1 MLVFTSTFY
10 EQCLHAILDNAVE
23 TIRVD
28 YELVKVGNKGDKS
41 DGKVV
46 ADIVNEPDI
55 QHQSL
60 PSRLKLNFQSSSIN
74 NFKLSSLYK
83 QFLKPLQASEY
94 DSIDEITAK
103 LEQFN

>member
-1 MLVFTSTFY
+1 M
-10 EQCLHAILDNAVE
+10 HAILDNAVE

-41 DGKVV
+41 DGKAV